1 MSNSDPS
8 SLRRRL
14 LLRAAGALAILFAL
28 AAGAMY
34 LMLRASLLAD
44 FDAALASEASALASL
59 AEQDTNRIKI
69 ELEPGELPEFRR
81 DKRPHYF
88 QIWDQQGNTVGAS
101 ASLAQKTSLPR
112 PDGIS
117 TQPIYQNVRLP
128 SGKRGRMI
136 AYLFKPRFEDETQRP
151 TTAAAAT
158 TASLR
163 TVAMTV
169 ARPTH
174 DLDETLDQIAITL
187 TTVSA
192 AAIVV
197 SILLLALVIGQG
209 LRPLGALATS
219 IERVGIENLSDRI
232 RVESAPR
239 ELTPVVQRL
248 NDLLARLEAA
258 MTREKSFTAD
268 VAHEL
273 RTPLAGLSST
283 LEVCASRPRESAEYQ
298 HVVARCLA
306 ITRSLESMVNNL
318 LLLARADAKQLVVE
332 SSPMQL
338 GLFLRECWSPFEPR
352 AAERR
357 LDVQWMIEESGG
369 GVCAD
374 RDKLRIVLGNVFD
387 NAVTYAD
394 DGGRVR
400 IEAWALRGKAHVKV
414 TNTGSQLTPAEAA
427 KVFDRFWRGDESRAA
442 TGTHCGL
449 GLTLCRKVMDVIGGS
464 IEAESDGTNFVVTL
478 RIS

>member
-1 MSNSDPS
+1 MPSSDPG

-14 LLRAAGALAILFAL
+14 LVRAAAALAILFAL

-34 LMLRASLLAD
+34 LMLRTSLLAD

-59 AEQDTNRIKI
+59 AEQDANRIKI

-101 ASLAQKTSLPR
+101 ASLAQKASLTR
-112 PDGIS
+112 PDDIG
-117 TQPIYQNVRLP
+117 TQPIYRNVRLP
-128 SGKRGRMI
+128 SGKPGRMI
-136 AYLFKPRFEDETQRP
+136 AYLFKPRFEDETQRA
-151 TTAAAAT
+151 TTAA
-158 TASLR
+158 ASLR
-163 TVAMTV
+163 TVTMTV

-192 AAIVV
+192 AAILL

-219 IERVGIENLSDRI
+219 IERVGVENLSDRI

-239 ELTPVVQRL
+239 ELSPVVQRL

-298 HVVARCLA
+298 HVVAKCLA
-306 ITRSLESMVNNL
+306 ITRGLESMVNNL

-332 SSPMQL
+332 SAPLQL
-338 GLFLRECWSPFEPR
+338 GLFLRECWALFESR
-352 AAERR
+352 AADRH
-357 LDVQWMIEESGG
+357 LDVQWMVEECGG
-369 GVCAD
+369 GVSAD

-394 DGGRVR
+394 ESGRIR
-400 IEAWALRGKAHVKV
+400 IEGWALRGKAHVKV

-464 IEAESDGTNFVVTL
+464 IEVESDGTSFAVTL

>member
-1 MSNSDPS
+1 MSTGDPG

-14 LLRAAGALAILFAL
+14 LVRAAAALAILFAL

-59 AEQDTNRIKI
+59 AEQDANRIKI

-88 QIWDQQGNTVGAS
+88 QMWDQQGNTVGAS
-101 ASLAQKTSLPR
+101 ASLAQKATLSR
-112 PDGIS
+112 PDGIG

-128 SGKRGRMI
+128 SGKPGRMI
-136 AYLFKPRFEDETQRP
+136 AYLFKPRFEDETQR
-151 TTAAAAT
+151 AT
-158 TASLR
+158 TTVGALR

-192 AAIVV
+192 AAILV

-209 LRPLGALATS
+209 LRPLGALASS
-219 IERVGIENLSDRI
+219 IERVGVENLTDRI

-298 HVVARCLA
+298 HVVGKCLA
-306 ITRSLESMVNNL
+306 ITRGLESMVNNL
-318 LLLARADAKQLVVE
+318 LLLARADARQLVVE
-332 SSPMQL
+332 SSPVQL
-338 GLFLRECWSPFEPR
+338 SLFLRECWAPFECR
-352 AAERR
+352 AVKRR
-357 LDVQWMIEESGG
+357 LDVQWMVEESGG
-369 GVCAD
+369 GVSAD
-374 RDKLRIVLGNVFD
+374 REKLRIVLGNVFD

-394 DGGRVR
+394 DGGRIR
-400 IEAWALRGKAHVKV
+400 IEGWALRGKAHVKV
-414 TNTGSQLTPAEAA
+414 SNTGSKLTPAEAA
-427 KVFDRFWRGDESRAA
+427 KVFDRFWRADESRAA

-449 GLTLCRKVMDVIGGS
+449 GLALSRKIMDVIGGS